1 MSEVLLRPTR
11 SRGASGPA
19 LAVHETPRLASR
31 SKECARL
38 RCGGKPA
45 VWSGAVRDDQNGIC
59 HSKGFGRANAA
70 SETET
75 AIPHAGVF
83 ACSVASV
90 CSGARGIW
98 SHSPAPE
105 LNG

>member
-11 SRGASGPA
+11 SRGAAGPA
-19 LAVHETPRLASR
+19 LAVHKTLGVIARR

-38 RCGGKPA
+38 RGGGKPA
-45 VWSGAVRDDQNGIC
+45 VCSGAVRDDQNGVR
-59 HSKGFGRANAA
+59 HSKGFGRAKAA

-83 ACSVASV
+83 VCLGASV
-90 CSGARGIW
+90 CSGAR
-98 SHSPAPE
+98 
-105 LNG
+105 